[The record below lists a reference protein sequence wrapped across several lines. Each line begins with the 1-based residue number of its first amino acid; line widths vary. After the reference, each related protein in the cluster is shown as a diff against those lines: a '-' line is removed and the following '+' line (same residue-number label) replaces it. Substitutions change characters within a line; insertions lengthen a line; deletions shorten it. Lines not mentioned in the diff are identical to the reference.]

1 VPHIQ
6 LHLKFPKNKKTNK
19 KGGFLVDS
27 RMQIFSV
34 NDIDLFTE
42 NQLENYLKPQKWTFL
57 IVHWNKLPLVSKK
70 RKTKW
75 TFLEKNLE
83 LESIT

>member
-1 VPHIQ
+1 VQHKAKIVPHIQ

-42 NQLENYLKPQKWTFL
+42 ATASSSYEEIGGELGPVRSFLK
-57 IVHWNKLPLVSKK
+57 IN
-70 RKTKW
+70 
-75 TFLEKNLE
+75 
-83 LESIT
+83 